1 MASKYSTEFK
11 LYVVRTYLQSPFGIR
26 VVARFLGL
34 PSKNYITQWIEQLR
48 KEGLLTN
55 DEVVAAKR
63 KTSFKSETRLTIE
76 EIHKMSP
83 SEKQLAEENLKLKAE
98 VDFLRTLVSLD
109 DLESKKK

>member
-26 VVARFLGL
+26 VVARSLSL
-34 PSKNYITQWIEQLR
+34 PSKNYITQWIEQLM

-55 DEVVAAKR
+55 DEIDASKR
-63 KTSFKSETRLTIE
+63 KTSCKYEHRLTIE

>member
-1 MASKYSTEFK
+1 MVSKYSTEFK

-26 VVARFLGL
+26 VVARSLGL
-34 PSKNYITQWIEQLR
+34 PSKNYITKWAEQLTN
-48 KEGLLTN
+48 EGLLTN
-55 DEVVAAKR
+55 DEIAAAKR
-63 KTSFKSETRLTIE
+63 KTSCRYEQRLTIE

-98 VDFLRTLVSLD
+98 VDFLKTLVALD